1 MTWLPVAV
9 FSLLNGLAFL
19 VQATP
24 AVQRLMAPTIPVASL
39 DQVITYGLASAT
51 LVSLLW
57 LARPFTWRN
66 RASLLLVFAGAALC
80 AISQH
85 VLRDA
90 SSSCFG

>member
-51 LVSLLW
+51 L
-57 LARPFTWRN
+57 
-66 RASLLLVFAGAALC
+66 ASAQTPLTDHPVIGYNTSPPADPV
-80 AISQH
+80 H
-85 VLRDA
+85 
-90 SSSCFG
+90 